1 MGTSKEAKEKAWEL
15 VKKFYYPILDK
26 AAEDHDSAH
35 EVAKQCAIICVD
47 EILKCHI
54 WKYNSPKH
62 VEFWKQVKHEIQ
74 QL

>member
-1 MGTSKEAKEKAWEL
+1 MEASKEAKEKALEIYQ
-15 VKKFYYPILDK
+15 KFYYPILDK

-47 EILKCHI
+47 EIMQDNQSWVTMQFC
-54 WKYNSPKH
+54 
-62 VEFWKQVKHEIQ
+62 KQVKHEIQ